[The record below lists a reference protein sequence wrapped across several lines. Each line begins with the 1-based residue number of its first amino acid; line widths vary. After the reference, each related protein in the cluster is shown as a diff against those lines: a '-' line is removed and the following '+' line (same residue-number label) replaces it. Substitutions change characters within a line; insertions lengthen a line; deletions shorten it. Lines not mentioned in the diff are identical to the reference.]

1 MREILARGDGVA
13 LAELTDADI
22 ESFRE
27 RSDGAFDVDRDDRPM
42 PFTFPVHRAAVTT
55 EDGGEVLGVVSWHPV
70 NYGPSYGCL
79 AWNFG
84 RELLPAARGRGIGT
98 EVLRL
103 LVRYLFDTTDIDRI
117 EGSTDV
123 TNVRA
128 QRSLEKAGFT
138 REGTIRGAQL
148 RAGVRHDL
156 VSYSL
161 LRSDVTD
168 EKLTASQNG

>member
-1 MREILARGDGVA
+1 MRTIIARGNGVA
-13 LAELTDADI
+13 LAELTDGDVDAFQ
-22 ESFRE
+22 EH
-27 RSDGAFDVDRDDRPM
+27 SDGAFDVDRDDRPM
-42 PFTFPVHRAAVTT
+42 PFTLPIHRAAVTT

-70 NYGPSYGCL
+70 GYGPSYGCL

-117 EGSTDV
+117 EGGTDV

-138 REGTIRGAQL
+138 REGIIRGAQL
-148 RAGVRHDL
+148 REGARHDL

-161 LRSDVTD
+161 LRSDVTG
-168 EKLTASQNG
+168 EKLTAGQNG